1 MLYAGLPGILI
12 RRKII
17 KQVYYSLPAGFY
29 DYADLYGMPEEGKRK
44 MRVLFKLPVHAG
56 FLAVQQVIMSFFT
69 DYEKNNSKKSINYQ

>member
-1 MLYAGLPGILI
+1 MLCAGLPGIRI

-17 KQVYYSLPAGFY
+17 KQVNYSLPAGFY

-44 MRVLFKLPVHAG
+44 MRVLFKCQLTLV

>member
-1 MLYAGLPGILI
+1 MLCAGLPGIRI

-17 KQVYYSLPAGFY
+17 KQVNYSLPAGFY

-44 MRVLFKLPVHAG
+44 MRVLFTLLVHAG

-69 DYEKNNSKKSINYQ
+69 DDEKNNSKESINYY